1 MREHWARS
9 PLATRALWM
18 TGFEAGVDS
27 NWGAALAPHETR
39 DLSVVYVVLDEFDE
53 QADPLFVFAPYANDD
68 ADRVAFRI
76 KSLL

>member
-1 MREHWARS
+1 M
-9 PLATRALWM
+9 
-18 TGFEAGVDS
+18 
-27 NWGAALAPHETR
+27 
-39 DLSVVYVVLDEFDE
+39 YVVLDEFDE

>member
-9 PLATRALWM
+9 PFATPTA
-18 TGFEAGVDS
+18 
-27 NWGAALAPHETR
+27 AALRWRRAP
-39 DLSVVYVVLDEFDE
+39 YDE
-53 QADPLFVFAPYANDD
+53 QADPLFVFSSYANDD